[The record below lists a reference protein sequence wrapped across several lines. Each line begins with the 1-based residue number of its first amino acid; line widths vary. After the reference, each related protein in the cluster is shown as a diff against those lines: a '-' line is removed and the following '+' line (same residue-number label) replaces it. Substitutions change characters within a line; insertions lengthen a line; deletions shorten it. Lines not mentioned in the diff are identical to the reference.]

1 MTSAPEPWLRGPVE
15 GISPSLQPVAHAFV
29 MALED
34 ASAAAAGLSSDQLW
48 LRPGEAASA
57 GFHLIH
63 LAGSTDRLLT
73 YARGEG
79 LSDAQR
85 TALAAEQA
93 LAEPHPSLEA
103 LLAGWQSVI
112 QSALTQLAA
121 TPEPSLAEPRFVG
134 RARLP
139 STVLGLLF
147 HAAEHA
153 QRHTGQLV
161 TTAKIV
167 RSLRAGTGG

>member
-1 MTSAPEPWLRGPVE
+1 MHRLPPLASHR
-15 GISPSLQPVAHAFV
+15 ISYGFAQARPRRR
-29 MALED
+29 
-34 ASAAAAGLSSDQLW
+34 ASISS
-48 LRPGEAASA
+48 
-57 GFHLIH
+57 
-63 LAGSTDRLLT
+63 T
-73 YARGEG
+73 
-79 LSDAQR
+79 
-85 TALAAEQA
+85 
-93 LAEPHPSLEA
+93 SLEA

-112 QSALTQLAA
+112 QRALTQLAA
-121 TPEPSLAEPRFVG
+121 TPESSLAEPRFVG